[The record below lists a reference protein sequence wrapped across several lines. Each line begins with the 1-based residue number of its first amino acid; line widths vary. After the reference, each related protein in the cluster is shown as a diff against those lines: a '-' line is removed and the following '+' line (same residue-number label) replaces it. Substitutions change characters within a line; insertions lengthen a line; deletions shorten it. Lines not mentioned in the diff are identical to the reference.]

1 MINPWQAAI
10 DDELVSAYL
19 GCTND
24 EVTYEYAKKKLAELI
39 QWHIDVAL
47 DPAVNGGYELRK
59 VENVSKTGEI
69 DVGDVIRD
77 RST

>member
-10 DDELVSAYL
+10 DDELVAAHL

-24 EVTYEYAKKKLAELI
+24 EVSYEYAKRRLNELI
-39 QWHIDVAL
+39 YWHILVAT
-47 DPAVNGGYELRK
+47 DPKVNGGYELRK